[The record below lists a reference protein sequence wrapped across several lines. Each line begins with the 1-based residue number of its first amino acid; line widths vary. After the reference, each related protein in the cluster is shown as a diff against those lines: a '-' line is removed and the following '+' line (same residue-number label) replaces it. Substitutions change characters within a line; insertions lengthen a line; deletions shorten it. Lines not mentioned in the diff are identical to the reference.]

1 VVPVNR
7 NTRHAITLRDIKDET
22 RVQYE
27 YYSTQQ
33 QGKIMYN
40 KKIWQK
46 KTSQEETNKIGERER
61 ASRLEQYAKKTANKK

>member
-1 VVPVNR
+1 VSSTNITAR
-7 NTRHAITLRDIKDET
+7 NNK
-22 RVQYE
+22 
-27 YYSTQQ
+27 
-33 QGKIMYN
+33 GKIMYN